1 MLVIVCRSAGESDR
15 TITVKN
21 RREDTVGGRDEIIAC
36 RAYTAVIAIAGYIQ
50 HLVEILLFVAEFRV
64 REVHQNNYAM
74 GRTGQR
80 ESGGELLLL
89 RNTAGFAC
97 LLRHDGYTRIFYPH
111 SAFVQ
116 TEWGA
121 IHRGVITVVLIAY
134 QLQRNGT
141 SIRLGFYNRFRSSHY
156 CPNACATYNCS
167 G

>member
-1 MLVIVCRSAGESDR
+1 MGECDR
-15 TITVKN
+15 TVAVKN

-36 RAYTAVIAIAGYIQ
+36 RAYTAVIAIAGHIQ

-64 REVHQNNYAM
+64 REVHQNNHAVR
-74 GRTGQR
+74 RTGQR

-89 RNTAGFAC
+89 RHTTRSARI
-97 LLRHDGYTRIFYPH
+97 LRHDCHTRIFYPH
-111 SAFVQ
+111 PAFVQ
-116 TEWGA
+116 TEWGT
-121 IHRGVITVVLIAY
+121 IHRGVITMELITH
-134 QLQRNGT
+134 QLQRNGA